1 MLAKKFLAQFIKS
14 FCRNTGWFIIIHL
27 IKNYDSL
34 NVNKDRKKKFQH
46 NTKEIS
52 KYRYKSSKNNI
63 FSINKVFHFK
73 FNIICLELNSFIY

>member
-1 MLAKKFLAQFIKS
+1 MYKASKKIPGTTHKR

-27 IKNYDSL
+27 IKNYDSF

-52 KYRYKSSKNNI
+52 KCRYKSSKNNI
-63 FSINKVFHFK
+63 LSIN
-73 FNIICLELNSFIY
+73 